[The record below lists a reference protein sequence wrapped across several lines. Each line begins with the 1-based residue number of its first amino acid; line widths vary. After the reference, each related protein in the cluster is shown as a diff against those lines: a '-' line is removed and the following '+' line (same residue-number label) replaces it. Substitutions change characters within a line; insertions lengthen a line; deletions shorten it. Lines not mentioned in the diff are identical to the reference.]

1 MTDTMLLSEEEW
13 MDLRAYKPLVA
24 AGACWADIARE
35 AGCDWRTAKKY
46 LGDDAPASPP
56 KVAGRRRPKRLV
68 DDWAETIDGWLEVE
82 PRLRASVIY
91 ERLVPLGFPGTYQ
104 RVKLYVREAR
114 ERICPVKVELH
125 RRFEVLP
132 GAQAQ
137 VDWGDEGVIDTEAGP
152 VHVYSFHMTLSH
164 SRDPFCCFVT
174 SQDLVTFWECHR
186 RAFAHFGGVPA
197 TVVYDRTKT
206 VVKRHVGRGEAV
218 PLHPEAIAFAAH
230 YGFSIIVAPPRR
242 PQWKGRVERQV
253 LIVRE
258 HVLVGRIFSSVAEM
272 DGAFLDWVPIRRA
285 QVHRTH
291 GEVIGIRAEIDRAA
305 LGAAPATPYLVT
317 ERHLRTVGKDCLV
330 SFESSLYSVPWR
342 QVRRRMRVELR
353 VAAVELGIWSLGAEP
368 QLLAVHPRATQRGS
382 WVVDEAHWDGLAA
395 LHDAADAGALVRP
408 VDADAELMAS
418 RSRKAHVAVARR
430 DLAAYDRVGAVA

>member
-1 MTDTMLLSEEEW
+1 

-24 AGACWADIARE
+24 AGACWAEVARE

-46 LGDDAPASPP
+46 LGSDAQAIPP
-56 KVAGRRRPKRLV
+56 RVEGRPRPKRLV
-68 DDWAETIDGWLEVE
+68 DDWAETIDSWLEHE
-82 PRLRASVIY
+82 PLLKASVIY

-104 RVKLYVREAR
+104 RVKLYVREAK

-137 VDWGDEGVIDTEAGP
+137 VDWGDEGVIETEHGP

-174 SQDLVTFWECHR
+174 SQDLVAFWECHR

-258 HVLVGRIFSSVAEM
+258 HVLVGRIFSSVTEM
-272 DGAFLDWVPIRRA
+272 DGAFLDWVPRRRA

-291 GEVIGIRAEIDRAA
+291 GEVIGVRAEVDRAA
-305 LGAAPATPYLVT
+305 LGPLPVVAYLVT

-330 SFESSLYSVPWR
+330 SFEASLYSVPWR
-342 QVRRRMRVELR
+342 RVRRRMRVEVR
-353 VAAVELGIWSLGAEP
+353 VAPGEVALWSLGAEP
-368 QLLAVHPRATQRGS
+368 ELLAVHPRARQKGS
-382 WVVDEAHWDGLAA
+382 WVVDEVHWEGLAA
-395 LHDAADAGALVRP
+395 LHDAADAAALVRP
-408 VDADAELMAS
+408 VESDAELMAS
-418 RSRKAHVAVARR
+418 RSRKAQVAVARR
-430 DLAAYDRVGAVA
+430 DLATYDRVGAVA